1 MGKKMAKKQTP
12 VQKVNS
18 LISRSL
24 KKIYKELKEISP
36 DDYYINMAIVT
47 GTNGIPVI
55 MWNVDPDS
63 PFYSVSGF
71 EEDKITGHE
80 EITDE

>member
-1 MGKKMAKKQTP
+1 MGKKQTP
-12 VQKVNS
+12 VQKINS

-24 KKIYKELKEISP
+24 KKIYKELKAISP
-36 DDYYINMAIVT
+36 DNYYINIAIVT
-47 GTNGIPVI
+47 GADGIPVT

-63 PFYSVSGF
+63 PFYSPDTF
-71 EEDKITGHE
+71 EEGKIVGHE

>member
-36 DDYYINMAIVT
+36 DNYYINMNILT
-47 GTNGIPVI
+47 GSKDTATI
-55 MWNVDPDS
+55 MWNVDPGS
-63 PFYSVSGF
+63 PFYSPDIF
-71 EEDKITGHE
+71 EEGKIVGYE

>member
-1 MGKKMAKKQTP
+1 MAKKQTP

-18 LISRSL
+18 LISCSL

-36 DDYYINMAIVT
+36 DNYYIHMNILT
-47 GTNGIPVI
+47 GSEGVPII
-55 MWNVDPDS
+55 MWNVDPGS
-63 PFYSVSGF
+63 PFYSADIF
-71 EEDKITGHE
+71 EEGQIVGYE

>member
-1 MGKKMAKKQTP
+1 MAKKQAP

-36 DDYYINMAIVT
+36 DNYYINMNILT
-47 GTNGIPVI
+47 GSEGVPII

-63 PFYSVSGF
+63 PFYSANIF
-71 EEDKITGHE
+71 EEGQIVGYE
-80 EITDE
+80 EVTDE

>member
-1 MGKKMAKKQTP
+1 MRRKQTP

-24 KKIYKELKEISP
+24 KKIYKELKNISP
-36 DDYYINMAIVT
+36 DNCYITMYILT
-47 GTNGIPVI
+47 GSRGAPVI
-55 MWNVDPDS
+55 MWNVDTNS
-63 PFYSVSGF
+63 SFYSADPF
-71 EEDKITGHE
+71 EEGKIVGYK

>member
-1 MGKKMAKKQTP
+1 MAKKQTP

-18 LISRSL
+18 LISCSL

-36 DDYYINMAIVT
+36 DNYYIDMVILT
-47 GTNGIPVI
+47 GPEGVPMI

-63 PFYSVSGF
+63 PFYSANIF
-71 EEDKITGHE
+71 EEGKIVGRE

>member
-1 MGKKMAKKQTP
+1 MRRKQTP

-24 KKIYKELKEISP
+24 KKIYKELKNISP
-36 DDYYINMAIVT
+36 DNCYITISILT
-47 GTNGIPVI
+47 GTEGAPVI
-55 MWNVDPDS
+55 MWNVDTNS
-63 PFYSVSGF
+63 PFYSPNTF
-71 EEDKITGHE
+71 EEGKIVGYE

>member
-1 MGKKMAKKQTP
+1 MAKKQTP

-36 DDYYINMAIVT
+36 DNYYIDMVILT
-47 GTNGIPVI
+47 GSKGVATT
-55 MWNVDPDS
+55 MWSVRTDS
-63 PFYSVSGF
+63 PFYSPDVF
-71 EEDKITGHE
+71 EEGKIVGYE

>member
-1 MGKKMAKKQTP
+1 MGRKQTP

-36 DDYYINMAIVT
+36 DNYYINMNILT
-47 GTNGIPVI
+47 GSEGEPII
-55 MWNVDPDS
+55 MWSVSTDS
-63 PFYSVSGF
+63 PFYSPDTF
-71 EEDKITGHE
+71 EEGKIVGYE